1 MKKQVLKIVTVVVLV
16 MVLTMTNFIFVGS
29 SLISYAADNIATNQS
44 NVKFDTYFKDT
55 NGNKLTTK
63 EINFEQT
70 EDYLYLRVEVN
81 KEGYLDGEIIL
92 AEGANFKLVSSD
104 SEYVESI
111 EANKIN
117 LYNITAG
124 TSIEIPVKIEPI
136 KEEKFEVGLLDMES
150 EITIN
155 GIYKDSSEREK
166 KVKSTRTVNLKFTEE
181 ISQENIVNEIKTITN
196 KIVKIDGEEKRV
208 VQLEWNIGLK
218 DKNYPVKE
226 VIAKMQTPTINE
238 SVPEIEEKINLNTMT
253 SYDYKNENNTAEITL
268 KNEQTGEGTITWK
281 KTGTENIILTYIY
294 DKNIEVKDI
303 TINPEIKMTL
313 YNGKEL
319 TSTAQATINQENQDK
334 IIEVT
339 TQNQENEIYKGK
351 LEAGLDRNYITRT
364 SVKVN
369 LAKAVENINIQEN
382 ASTYT
387 ANGIENTANIFYSR
401 TMIKKEQFDK
411 ILGENGKITI
421 TNLSGEILGIIDA
434 NTAQNDDGYLSVDY
448 SGKEARDIKV
458 TLTKPIAEGTLEIN
472 HIKTAKQTDR
482 SITKAAS
489 RIYNTILYS
498 YNQETEKQ
506 VENSIN
512 LKDATTQSKLTI
524 NKDQLSTVV
533 ENEIEMRVTLLA
545 NDEKYSLFENPTIS
559 IQLPEQV
566 ENIEITKIEKIYDD
580 NQEFSNPN
588 YTVDGRTIN
597 ISLQGKQT
605 QYKSSSVE
613 GITIVINASLQ
624 VNKLSATSDEQIKMT
639 YTNQETTNELTVP
652 IKITAPKEIT
662 TVNNIEE
669 LSVET
674 IGQEE
679 KTTVNMQKGI
689 EARDLEAQIEIINSN
704 PVAINDVKILGDFPT
719 NDSENNMGIKITEG
733 LKIEGA
739 NDTKVYYSE
748 NENATD
754 DLNNSQNEWTE
765 NISDDSNVKKYLI
778 TASSLETAS
787 SMQASY
793 KMQVPENL
801 EYNLNA
807 EEGYTVTAINSENGT
822 TSSLE
827 ATKIA
832 METGVGPQ
840 VETKLVATVGG
851 NELMQDET
859 VKNGEVIKYKI
870 EITNTGS
877 ENITGISVTGEV
889 PEGTTLVEPMDNYEY
904 TGAAYYEET
913 DKTSYENTVET
924 LEVGKTAVL
933 EYEVRVNSDV
943 PEGTILENKTRSK
956 IWRRFKRK
964 YNN

>member
-226 VIAKMQTPTINE
+226 IIAKMQTPTINE

-253 SYDYKNENNTAEITL
+253 SYDYKNENNIAEITL
-268 KNEQTGEGTITWK
+268 KNEQTNERTITWK
-281 KTGTENIILTYIY
+281 KAGTENIILTYIY
-294 DKNIEVKDI
+294 DKDIEVKDI

-319 TSTAQATINQENQDK
+319 TATAQTTINQENQDK

-605 QYKSSSVE
+605 QYKLSSVE

-704 PVAINDVKILGDFPT
+704 EVAINDVKILGDFPT

-739 NDTKVYYSE
+739 NDTKVYYST

-765 NISDDSNVKKYLI
+765 NISDGSSVKKYLI

-787 SMQASY
+787 SLQATY
-793 KMQVPENL
+793 KMKVPENL

-807 EEGYTVTAINSENGT
+807 KEGYTVTAVNSENGT
-822 TSSLE
+822 TSSLD
-827 ATKIA
+827 ATQIS
-832 METGVGPQ
+832 METGIGPQ

-851 NELMQDET
+851 NELMQDEA

-877 ENITGISVTGEV
+877 ENITGISVTGGV

-956 IWRRFKRK
+956 IWRSLKRK

>member
-44 NVKFDTYFKDT
+44 NVKFDTYFKDSS
-55 NGNKLTTK
+55 GNKLKTK
-63 EINFEQT
+63 EINFEQV
-70 EDYLYLRVEVN
+70 EDYLYLQVEVN
-81 KEGYLDGEIIL
+81 KEGYLDGEITL
-92 AEGANFKLVSSD
+92 AEGANFKLVSSE

-111 EANKIN
+111 EENKIN
-117 LYNITAG
+117 LYSITAG

-136 KEEKFEVGLLDMES
+136 KEENFNLGLLDMES

-166 KVKSTRTVNLKFTEE
+166 KVNSTRTVNLKFTEE
-181 ISQENIVNEIKTITN
+181 LSQENIVNEVKTITN

-226 VIAKMQTPTINE
+226 IIAKMQTPTINDA
-238 SVPEIEEKINLNTMT
+238 VPEIEEKINLNTMT
-253 SYDYKNENNTAEITL
+253 SYDYKNENNITEITL
-268 KNEQTGEGTITWK
+268 KNEQTSEGTITWK

-294 DKNIEVKDI
+294 NKDIEVKDI

-319 TSTAQATINQENQDK
+319 TATTKTTINQENQDR
-334 IIEVT
+334 IIDVT
-339 TQNQENEIYKGK
+339 TKNQENEIYKGK

-364 SVKVN
+364 SVRVN

-387 ANGIENTANIFYSR
+387 ANGIENAANIFYSK

-434 NTAQNDDGYLSVDY
+434 TTAQNDDGYLSVDY
-448 SGKEARDIKV
+448 SGKEAKDIKV
-458 TLTKPIAEGTLEIN
+458 TLTAPITEGTLEIN
-472 HIKTAKQTDR
+472 HIKTAKQTDK
-482 SITKAAS
+482 SIIQAAS
-489 RIYNTILYS
+489 RIYNTVLYS

-506 VENSIN
+506 IENSIN

-545 NDEKYSLFENPTIS
+545 NDEKYSLFENPEIL
-559 IQLPEQV
+559 IELPEQV

-580 NQEFSNPN
+580 NQEFSEPTYNIN
-588 YTVDGRTIN
+588 GKTIN
-597 ISLQGKQT
+597 ILLQGKQT

-613 GITIVINASLQ
+613 GITIVVNAKIG
-624 VNKLSATSDEQIKMT
+624 VNKKAATSDEQIKMT

-662 TVNNIEE
+662 TVNNIKE

-674 IGQEE
+674 IGQED

-704 PVAINDVKILGDFPT
+704 PVAINEVKILGDFPT

-733 LKIEGA
+733 LKIDGA

-754 DLNNSQNEWTE
+754 DLNNSQNGWTE
-765 NISDDSNVKKYLI
+765 NISDGSSVKKYLI
-778 TASSLETAS
+778 TAPSLETAS

-807 EEGYTVTAINSENGT
+807 EEGYKVTAVNSENGT

-840 VETKLVATVGG
+840 IETKLDATVGG
-851 NELMQDET
+851 NKLEQDET

-870 EITNTGS
+870 EVTNTGS
-877 ENITGISVTGEV
+877 ENITGVSVTGGV

-904 TGAAYYEET
+904 TGAAYYKET
-913 DKTSYENTVET
+913 DKTSYENTIET

-933 EYEVRVNSDV
+933 EYEVRLNSDV

-956 IWRRFKRK
+956 IWRSFKRK